1 MADELREWKPRNR
14 LANALAGGLKSVNAF
29 AAKPFGYDN
38 PPGEML
44 VNALALP
51 QIASTLERYSYGQPL
66 TNAGKANVPLI
77 PSDTADALMAV
88 APAVAKWPR
97 QAAGAALGLMGA
109 ADAGAVNKALVGG
122 LPRNNMKSDALKGLI
137 SSQRY
142 LDRDIVARKIMERNF
157 DVTVTPEFLIDDEP
171 VRAIQDG
178 HHALEAAIRSGNRP
192 NFIVNTASEN
202 DQIGLLDDGRIDDFL
217 EAAYNDS
224 PWYNYVTKRDL
235 F

>member
-29 AAKPFGYDN
+29 AAKPFGYEN

-51 QIASTLERYSYGQPL
+51 QIANTLERYSYGQPI
-66 TNAGKANVPLI
+66 TNAGKANVPML
-77 PSDTADALMAV
+77 PSDTADALMAA
-88 APAVAKWPR
+88 APVVAKWPR
-97 QAAGAALGLMGA
+97 QAAGAAGLMA
-109 ADAGAVNKALVGG
+109 SMTDAGANKALFGG
-122 LPRNNMKSDALKGLI
+122 LKRGDMRADYLKGLI

-142 LDRDIVARKIMERNF
+142 IDRDRVAQKIINRDF
-157 DVTVTPEFLIDDEP
+157 DVTVTPEFLINGEP

-178 HHALEAAIRSGNRP
+178 HHSLEAAIRSGHKPR
-192 NFIVNTASEN
+192 FIVNTASEN
-202 DQIGLLDDGRIDDFL
+202 DRIGLLEDGRIDDFL
-217 EAAYNDS
+217 EAAYHDS
-224 PWYNYVTKRDL
+224 PWYDYVTKREL